1 MRDLYMKNGQG
12 FLLVYS
18 ITSQSSY
25 NDIMDLREQ
34 IVRVKGED
42 NVSGNDR
49 ACATFCI
56 GVCD

>member
-42 NVSGNDR
+42 NVSKS
-49 ACATFCI
+49 TFM
-56 GVCD
+56 